1 MYSKGDYVNY
11 STQGICEIEDIR
23 LIRFNSDP
31 RARRYYILKPVQ
43 QKNACIY
50 VPVDNQKLIGQMC
63 PVLSS
68 DEIDRI
74 ILSIKNSKISW
85 IEDRKQRASEFQS
98 ILSRRDEKELLQL
111 ASCLYLK
118 SKDGTKG
125 LCSGDLQ
132 ILKKVE
138 TIIAQEFSFSL
149 KIDPQDI
156 GTYIRQKLNLSETN
170 GFPKGFG
177 IFPN

>member
-11 STQGICEIEDIR
+11 STQGICEIEDVR
-23 LIRFNSDP
+23 CMKFNSDSHE
-31 RARRYYILKPVQ
+31 RKYYILKPVH

-50 VPVDNQKLIGQMC
+50 VPVDNQGRMAQMR

-68 DEIDRI
+68 EEIDRT
-74 ILSIKNSKISW
+74 ILSVKDQTIPWPK
-85 IEDRKQRASEFQS
+85 DRKKRTVEFQN

-125 LCSGDLQ
+125 LCSSDTQ

-138 TIIAQEFSFSL
+138 TIISQEFSFSL
-149 KIDPQDI
+149 NISPNEI
-156 GTYIRQKLNLSETN
+156 GAYIRQKLNLAAV
-170 GFPKGFG
+170 
-177 IFPN
+177 

>member
-11 STQGICEIEDIR
+11 STQGICEIEDVR
-23 LIRFNSDP
+23 LIKFNSDFQ
-31 RARRYYILKPVQ
+31 ARKYYILKPVH

-50 VPVDNQKLIGQMC
+50 VPIDNQKLLGQMR
-63 PVLSS
+63 PILSS
-68 DEIDRI
+68 DEIDKT
-74 ILSIKNSKISW
+74 ILSVRNSEIPWTK
-85 IEDRKQRASEFQS
+85 DRKQRTSEFQA

-125 LCSGDLQ
+125 LCSSDSQ

-149 KIDPQDI
+149 KINPQDI
-156 GTYIRQKLNLSETN
+156 GTYIRQKLNLSEPAHT
-170 GFPKGFG
+170 
-177 IFPN
+177 

>member
-1 MYSKGDYVNY
+1 MYRKGDYVNY
-11 STQGICEIEDIR
+11 STQGICEIEDVR
-23 LIRFNSDP
+23 LIKFNFDSQ
-31 RARRYYILKPVQ
+31 ARKYYILKPVH

-50 VPVDNQKLIGQMC
+50 VPIDNQKLLGQMR
-63 PVLSS
+63 PILSS
-68 DEIDRI
+68 DEIDKT
-74 ILSIKNSKISW
+74 ILSVRNSEIPWTK
-85 IEDRKQRASEFQS
+85 DRKQRTSEFQA

-125 LCSGDLQ
+125 FCSSDSQ

-149 KIDPQDI
+149 KINPQDI
-156 GTYIRQKLNLSETN
+156 GPYIRQKLNLS
-170 GFPKGFG
+170 
-177 IFPN
+177 

>member
-1 MYSKGDYVNY
+1 MYRKGDYVNY
-11 STQGICEIEDIR
+11 SAQGICEIEDTR
-23 LIRFNSDP
+23 LIKFNSDSH
-31 RARRYYILKPVQ
+31 ARRYYILKPVY

-50 VPVDNQKLIGQMC
+50 VPIDNQKLIEQMR

-68 DEIDRI
+68 DEIDRT
-74 ILSIKNSKISW
+74 ILSVRNSKIPW
-85 IEDRKQRASEFQS
+85 TKDRKQRTSEFQA

-118 SKDGTKG
+118 SKDGEKG
-125 LCSGDLQ
+125 LCSSDSQ

-149 KIDPQDI
+149 KINPQDI
-156 GTYIRQKLNLSETN
+156 GPYIQQKLNPS
-170 GFPKGFG
+170 
-177 IFPN
+177 

>member
-1 MYSKGDYVNY
+1 MYRKGDYVNY
-11 STQGICEIEDIR
+11 STQGICEIEDVH
-23 LIRFNSDP
+23 LIKFNSDSQ
-31 RARRYYILKPVQ
+31 ARKYYILKPIH

-50 VPVDNQKLIGQMC
+50 VPIDNQKLLRQMR
-63 PVLSS
+63 PILSS
-68 DEIDRI
+68 DEIDKT
-74 ILSIKNSKISW
+74 ILSVRNSEIPWTK
-85 IEDRKQRASEFQS
+85 DRKQRTSEFQA

-125 LCSGDLQ
+125 LCSSDSQ

-149 KIDPQDI
+149 KINPQDI
-156 GTYIRQKLNLSETN
+156 GTYIRQKLNLSEPAHT
-170 GFPKGFG
+170 
-177 IFPN
+177 